1 MEVEF
6 ISIMVD
12 PAFDL
17 KPEAE
22 IRGITTTV
30 AADATLRAS
39 KDYGALGKS
48 MHPGLKPGHSFIL
61 IDKTGII
68 IWRWDW
74 TADQGTMYLDV
85 RSLDDQVSQAL
96 AGGSGE

>member
-1 MEVEF
+1 MAN
-6 ISIMVD
+6 

-17 KPEAE
+17 RPEAE
-22 IRGITTTV
+22 SREITTTV
-30 AADATLRAS
+30 ASDVTLRAS

-61 IDKTGII
+61 VDRAGII

-74 TADQGTMYLDV
+74 TADRGTMYLDV
-85 RSLDDQVSQAL
+85 TSLDDQVSQAL
-96 AGGSGE
+96 AAGAGE